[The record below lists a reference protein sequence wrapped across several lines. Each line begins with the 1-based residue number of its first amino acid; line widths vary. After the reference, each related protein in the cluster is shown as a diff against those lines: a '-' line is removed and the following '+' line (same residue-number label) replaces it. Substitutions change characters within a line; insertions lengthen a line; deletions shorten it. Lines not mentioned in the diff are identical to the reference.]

1 MGGVESMT
9 DIEIMEQQSILIESQ
24 RQLFINTVDQFKRDL
39 IFMQGMFSIL
49 HIEVMENNDISDKT
63 LTYILNH
70 LSEMQSMLN
79 DFDARMADYGR
90 N

>member
-1 MGGVESMT
+1 
-9 DIEIMEQQSILIESQ
+9 MEHFRVITTQEMESQ
-24 RQLFINTVDQFKRDL
+24 RSLFINTVDQFKRDL
-39 IFMQGMFSIL
+39 IYMQGMFSIL

-79 DFDARMADYGR
+79 DFDARLAAYE
-90 N
+90 